1 MARTLPMF
9 PLTNVV
15 FPYMLLPLHVFEERY
30 RRLMIDLRADES
42 PEFGVVLIERGSEV
56 GGGEQRSDL
65 GTVVKVLDSE
75 ELPDGRW
82 VAVTAG
88 TGRIRVTKWLPDG
101 PYPVASVEE
110 VKDLEPGEAGETLR
124 ESVQWLL
131 RKVGAL
137 LAESGEVGPPVDLEL
152 SGDVTVASY
161 QACAVAPLGPLDS
174 QRLLVF
180 DDPVSRLKAL
190 GTLLHDQ
197 MGILELRLAQG

>member
-1 MARTLPMF
+1 MT
-9 PLTNVV
+9 
-15 FPYMLLPLHVFEERY
+15 
-30 RRLMIDLRADES
+30 DLQES
-42 PEFGVVLIERGSEV
+42 ETPEFGVVLIERGSEV
-56 GGGEQRSDL
+56 GGGEQRLDL
-65 GTVVKVLDSE
+65 GTLVKILDAE

-88 TGRIRVTKWLPDG
+88 SRRIRVTKWLPDG
-101 PYPVASVEE
+101 PYPVAGVEE
-110 VKDLEPGEAGETLR
+110 VKDLEPGPGGETLR

-152 SGDVTVASY
+152 SPDVTVASY
-161 QACAVAPLGPLDS
+161 QASAVAPLGPLDS

-190 GTLLHDQ
+190 QTMLHDQ
-197 MGILELRLAQG
+197 METLEIQLAQG

>member
-9 PLTNVV
+9 PLSNVV
-15 FPYMLLPLHVFEERY
+15 FPYMLLPLHIFETRY
-30 RRLMIDLRADES
+30 QALMSDLRDVEN

-65 GTVVKVLDSE
+65 GTIVKVLDSE

-88 TGRIRVTKWLPDG
+88 VKRIRVTKWLPDG
-101 PYPVASVEE
+101 PYPVAGIEE

-124 ESVQWLL
+124 ESVQRLL

-137 LAESGEVGPPVDLEL
+137 LAESGEVGPPVDMEL
-152 SGDVTVASY
+152 ANDITVASY
-161 QACAVAPLGPLDS
+161 QACAVASLGPLDA

-180 DDPVSRLKAL
+180 DDPVSRLKEL

-197 MGILELRLAQG
+197 VQILELKLAQG

>member
-1 MARTLPMF
+1 MF

-15 FPYMLLPLHVFEERY
+15 FPYMLLPLHVFEDRY
-30 RRLMIDLRADES
+30 QALMTDLQEIEN

-88 TGRIRVTKWLPDG
+88 TERIRVTRWLPDG
-101 PYPVASVEE
+101 PYPVANVEE

-124 ESVQWLL
+124 ESVQRLL
-131 RKVGAL
+131 HKLGAL
-137 LAESGEVGPPVDLEL
+137 LAESGEVGPPVDMEL
-152 SGDVTVASY
+152 SGDITVASY
-161 QACAVAPLGPLDS
+161 QACAVASLGPLDS

-180 DDPVSRLKAL
+180 DDPVSRLKEL
-190 GTLLHDQ
+190 GTLLHEQ
-197 MGILELRLAQG
+197 IQTLELQLAQG

>member
-1 MARTLPMF
+1 MPRTLPMF

-15 FPYMLLPLHVFEERY
+15 FPYMMLPLHVFEQRY
-30 RRLMIDLRADES
+30 RALMTDLHEVEN

-65 GTVVKVLDSE
+65 GTIVKVLDSE

-88 TGRIRVTKWLPDG
+88 TQRMRVTKWFPDA
-101 PYPVASVEE
+101 PYPLAGVEE

-131 RKVGAL
+131 RKAGAV
-137 LAESGEVGPPVDLEL
+137 LAESGDIGPPMDMEL
-152 SGDVTVASY
+152 SDDITVASY
-161 QACAVAPLGPLDS
+161 QACAVAALGPFDS
-174 QRLLVF
+174 QRLLVL
-180 DDPVSRLKAL
+180 DDPVSRLKEL
-190 GTLLHDQ
+190 GTLLHNQ
-197 MGILELRLAQG
+197 IQTLELQLAQG